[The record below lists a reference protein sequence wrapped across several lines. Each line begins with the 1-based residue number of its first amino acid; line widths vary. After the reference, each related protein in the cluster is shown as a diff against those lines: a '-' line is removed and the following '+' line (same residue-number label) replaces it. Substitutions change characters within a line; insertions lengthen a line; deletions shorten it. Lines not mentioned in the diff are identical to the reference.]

1 MIMEPFNIKIAV
13 KNETTT
19 LTILPAEEGVFK
31 IVYYG
36 GVLAA
41 VQSTGGQGSW
51 ELISP
56 DAITS
61 GDLPFYSRKPGS
73 DHHEIELDAA
83 TVNQIGAAIEQE
95 QTAKAAK

>member
-13 KNETTT
+13 KNESIT
-19 LTILPAEEGVFK
+19 LTILPAEEGIFK

-41 VQSTGGQGSW
+41 VQSTGSKGNW
-51 ELISP
+51 DLIAP
-56 DAITS
+56 DALTS

-73 DHHEIELDAA
+73 DHQEIELDEA
-83 TVNQIGAAIEQE
+83 TVNQVGAAIEQE
-95 QTAKAAK
+95 QITKAAQ